1 MKRNL
6 DLIKEILLWIQNNS
20 DGRRDITA
28 SRIQIEGSD
37 TQEIEMH
44 LHWIQDEGLIAYEGR
59 KLKQGARLVH
69 CTRLTSKGCDVLAA
83 INNHSVWNKRGYQL
97 ELKNHREAV
106 SMKNVKRVISL
117 TLLFV
122 FALAAMA
129 FAYIGNARSGI
140 FHYDSCQYVYRM
152 NNSNKVYFD
161 SREDAVDAGYRPC
174 RVCRP

>member
-83 INNHSVWNKRGYQL
+83 MNNHSVWNKLL
-97 ELKNHREAV
+97 ELAENKTFNELCNIAVFLAKTGITTVWNHYQA
-106 SMKNVKRVISL
+106 
-117 TLLFV
+117 
-122 FALAAMA
+122 
-129 FAYIGNARSGI
+129 
-140 FHYDSCQYVYRM
+140 
-152 NNSNKVYFD
+152 
-161 SREDAVDAGYRPC
+161 
-174 RVCRP
+174 

>member
-37 TQEIEMH
+37 TREIEMH

-83 INNHSVWNKRGYQL
+83 MNNHSVWNKLL
-97 ELKNHREAV
+97 ELAENKTFNELCNIAV
-106 SMKNVKRVISL
+106 S
-117 TLLFV
+117 
-122 FALAAMA
+122 LAKT
-129 FAYIGNARSGI
+129 GI
-140 FHYDSCQYVYRM
+140 TTVWNHYQ
-152 NNSNKVYFD
+152 
-161 SREDAVDAGYRPC
+161 A
-174 RVCRP
+174 

>member
-83 INNHSVWNKRGYQL
+83 MNNHSVWIEPLPLIEVG
-97 ELKNHREAV
+97 
-106 SMKNVKRVISL
+106 
-117 TLLFV
+117 
-122 FALAAMA
+122 
-129 FAYIGNARSGI
+129 
-140 FHYDSCQYVYRM
+140 DS
-152 NNSNKVYFD
+152 
-161 SREDAVDAGYRPC
+161 
-174 RVCRP
+174 

>member
-28 SRIQIEGSD
+28 SRIQIEGST

-44 LHWIQDEGLIAYEGR
+44 LHWIQDEGLITYEGR

-83 INNHSVWNKRGYQL
+83 MNNHSVWIKLL
-97 ELKNHREAV
+97 ELAENKTFNELCNIVVSLAKTGITTVWNHYQA
-106 SMKNVKRVISL
+106 
-117 TLLFV
+117 
-122 FALAAMA
+122 
-129 FAYIGNARSGI
+129 
-140 FHYDSCQYVYRM
+140 
-152 NNSNKVYFD
+152 
-161 SREDAVDAGYRPC
+161 
-174 RVCRP
+174 